1 MKAIRM
7 FHRRINFNSTTT
19 QRKKCESSLSHTLRL
34 TIDESKN
41 VNKGESKKMQ
51 WREELADENI
61 IYINDKNHQL
71 SDLTDDDK
79 KALLFDIAPPLHVG
93 NRKKLQDN
101 RRKYKL
107 KIKKAIE
114 SESRKG
120 NNKAADFM
128 REIITF
134 SDNKHISFSKLERF
148 ENLISTRMK
157 QRVKMLQTYLDSH
170 NALANAVPN
179 ENSVYVQE
187 GLFKFPLKWGIT
199 TDVVS
204 KQMYIDVV
212 KDFLTKNFS
221 EYEIKCI
228 VCHHDERQLV
238 EDVGAHSHY
247 FLSGQNSHT
256 GHFDLHKKQISVVN
270 QFIKDNGDKIDALPD
285 DSQLNLKQTTVFGE
299 YFQRMFYQHVNK
311 TLLNPLGIIAT
322 FADAT
327 EKKSEQRK
335 QMNRE
340 VKWPKALR
348 KSNLDNRSNELA
360 KKRLDE
366 LQQQIIGERSELGL
380 IDESLEK
387 QQTSLDLKKS
397 QLEEA
402 TYLFKYYTTQ
412 VQMLSEDLEEHEVHL
427 NELTEQIQTLDNK
440 GGNAIADICR
450 RIYSVSALRDRG
462 LDAKAQEFIEQI
474 LKEFASLEPSILNNV
489 CGAAAR
495 AINEGSLINGLTVS
509 DNFETPVI
517 K

>member
-41 VNKGESKKMQ
+41 ANKDESKKMQ

-71 SDLTDDDK
+71 SDLTNDDK
-79 KALLFDIAPPLHVG
+79 QALLFDIAPPLHVG

-120 NNKAADFM
+120 NNKSADFM

-134 SDNKHISFSKLERF
+134 SDNKHISYSKLERF

-170 NALANAVPN
+170 NALAKAVPN

-212 KDFLTKNFS
+212 KDFLTKHFS
-221 EYEIKCI
+221 EYEIQCI
-228 VCHHDERQLV
+228 VCHHDEREV
-238 EDVGAHSHY
+238 DEDVGAHSHY
-247 FLSGQNSHT
+247 FLSGQNSNT

-299 YFQRMFYQHVNK
+299 YFQRMFYQHVNT

-340 VKWPKALR
+340 VQWPKALR

-360 KKRLDE
+360 KKRLDA
-366 LQQQIIGERSELGL
+366 LQQQITADKSQLSL
-380 IDESLEK
+380 IDESLGK
-387 QQTSLDLKKS
+387 QKKSLELKKS

-402 TYLFKYYTTQ
+402 TYLFEHYTTQ
-412 VQMLSEDLEEHEVHL
+412 AQLFSKELEDQEVRYSA
-427 NELTEQIQTLDNK
+427 LTEQITVIDNQA
-440 GGNAIADICR
+440 GNAIADICR

-474 LKEFASLEPSILNNV
+474 LIEFASLDPSLLNNV

-495 AINEGSLINGLTVS
+495 AINEKSLINGLTIS
-509 DNFETPVI
+509 ENFDEPVI